1 MTIQLTNEPEEKV
14 VLGPYDSKVTIKK
27 RPNPGLSRAF
37 EFTEER
43 MREGRPPHTITLR
56 DLPPV
61 PEEEKGRLY
70 TEEEVG
76 WIFDTEPVFVRLS
89 WKQKVLLRKIV
100 TLVSFADLPEGTEAQ
115 DIADLLEEID
125 FPHRFGR

>member
-1 MTIQLTNEPEEKV
+1 MRTLNIC
-14 VLGPYDSKVTIKK
+14 
-27 RPNPGLSRAF
+27 SRASSRASG
-37 EFTEER
+37 ER
-43 MREGRPPHTITLR
+43 ATPLRSPPA
-56 DLPPV
+56 PPLIASV
-61 PEEEKGRLY
+61 NHRRVSSRSEEEKGRLY